1 MTNFILLDTET
12 TGLDESAEIVEI
24 AVIDDAG
31 NVLLDTLVKPKNP
44 IPNSATAIHGI
55 TNAMVATAPTYDQ
68 IHPQLV
74 ALLEQHTCYIYNS
87 GYDVRLIRQSADLY
101 GIDFDSRLYAFHCV
115 MEDYAWRC
123 NGDGSWSKL
132 TSAYYHARTARNT
145 PQIALSAHRA
155 LADCLMTLEV
165 ARYLASLP
173 AEEITSE

>member
-1 MTNFILLDTET
+1 MSNFILLDTET

-31 NVLLDTLVKPKNP
+31 
-44 IPNSATAIHGI
+44 
-55 TNAMVATAPTYDQ
+55 
-68 IHPQLV
+68 
-74 ALLEQHTCYIYNS
+74 
-87 GYDVRLIRQSADLY
+87 
-101 GIDFDSRLYAFHCV
+101 

-132 TSAYYHARTARNT
+132 TSAYYHARAARNT

-165 ARYLASLP
+165 ALYLASLP